1 MKKLLLQILLYVTA
15 TAISGQ
21 IILSMVKIIPA
32 NNTALIILGIF
43 GIFTCLLLGEIIGD
57 ERKKSNNER
66 VY

>member
-15 TAISGQ
+15 ISISGQ
-21 IILSMVKIIPA
+21 IILGYFKIIPT

-66 VY
+66 VF